1 MGEEGGLINFLPLKG
16 GGLFERGE
24 GFIVK
29 SLIVKSPITRLNIS
43 FSWSLFKVL

>member
-1 MGEEGGLINFLPLKG
+1 MGEEGGLINLLPLKG
-16 GGLFERGE
+16 GAYLRGGG

-29 SLIVKSPITRLNIS
+29 SLILKSPIIRLNIS

>member
-1 MGEEGGLINFLPLKG
+1 MGEEGGLINLLPLQG
-16 GGLFERGE
+16 GAYLRGG

-29 SLIVKSPITRLNIS
+29 SLIVKSPIIRLNIS